1 MPLGCSQRA
10 LKGFG
15 VKRPVKSRRS
25 PSAATIQ
32 KAGREEVAH
41 GKPSADPLSEVEA
54 SPSITEHELWA
65 VAHYYVSKFGEG
77 GWLNALFRAE
87 ELSQRGDTKGC
98 ETYLK
103 ILNRIERLLAIEDG
117 TKH

>member
-1 MPLGCSQRA
+1 M
-10 LKGFG
+10 
-15 VKRPVKSRRS
+15 KRPVNSRRS

-32 KAGREEVAH
+32 KAGYEEVAH
-41 GKPSADPLSEVEA
+41 CERSADPLNEVEA
-54 SPSITEHELWA
+54 SPSITEQELWA

-87 ELSQRGDTKGC
+87 ELSQRGDTKGSK
-98 ETYLK
+98 TYLK
-103 ILNRIERLLAIEDG
+103 ILVRIERLLGTEHS